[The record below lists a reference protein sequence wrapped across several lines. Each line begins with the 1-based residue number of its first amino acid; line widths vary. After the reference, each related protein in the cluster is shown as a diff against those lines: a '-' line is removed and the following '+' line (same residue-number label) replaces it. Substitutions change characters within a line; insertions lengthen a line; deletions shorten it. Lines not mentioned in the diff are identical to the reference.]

1 MVNNFITRS
10 ITAFYLLFLLLT
22 IFFLKVNF
30 LILLPL
36 FLCIYYELYKVKLIN
51 YFYIIFFTLFY
62 IMFLFYFDL
71 TYPFILEYKFLFF
84 SIFISFILFSFFLK
98 KPFLK
103 IFFLNFFIFFCFV
116 YSSLLYAFNF
126 NVFFIIIILTSF
138 NDIVAYISGSYL
150 KGPKIIP
157 KVSPSKTWSGS
168 LISYFISFL
177 LLFLF
182 IEFNLIFLILLPMTY
197 FLGDIYFSN
206 FKRFLSIKDYGSI
219 IKGHGGLLDRL
230 DSSLFSISFSFLFLL
245 F

>member
-30 LILLPL
+30 FILFPL
-36 FLCIYYELYKVKLIN
+36 FLCIYYELYRVKLIN
-51 YFYIIFFTLFY
+51 FFYIIFFILFY

-138 NDIVAYISGSYL
+138 NDIVAYISGTYL

-157 KVSPSKTWSGS
+157 MVSPSKTWSGS
-168 LISYFISFL
+168 LISYLISFL

-182 IEFNLIFLILLPMTY
+182 FEFNLIFSILLPMTY

-206 FKRFLSIKDYGSI
+206 FKRFLNIKDYGSI